1 MITLKVLDKQT
12 GESQE
17 KILTSEGLAQG
28 GGLIG
33 RNSKCD
39 LMLNSSDVSRVHA
52 RIINQAGRYYFS
64 DLGSTSGS
72 IVNNEEAQTNQ
83 NFLLKP
89 NDTIRIGDF
98 VLTVTAVKSSSSR
111 ASNSIVAFIRTS
123 ARLLAVL
130 GVLTSLAAIAYLY
143 LPLDN
148 LSLNQLLH
156 P

>member
-1 MITLKVLDKQT
+1 MITLKIFDHQT

-17 KILTSEGLAQG
+17 KIFTSKALAQG

-33 RNSKCD
+33 RNAKCD

-52 RIINQAGRYYFS
+52 RIFNQAGQYYFS

-72 IVNNEEAQTNQ
+72 MVNEEDAQTNQ
-83 NFLLKP
+83 NFPLKL

-98 VLTVTAVKSSSSR
+98 VLTVTAAKSSNG
-111 ASNSIVAFIRTS
+111 ASNSIVAFTRTS
-123 ARLLAVL
+123 ARFLAVV
-130 GVLTSLAAIAYLY
+130 GVLTSLVAIAYLY
-143 LPLDN
+143 LPVDS
-148 LSLNQLLH
+148 LSLDQLFH

>member
-1 MITLKVLDKQT
+1 MITIKVFDQQT
-12 GESQE
+12 SEFQE
-17 KILTSEGLAQG
+17 KIFTPEILAQG
-28 GGLIG
+28 GGLLG
-33 RNSKCD
+33 RNAKCD

-52 RIINQAGRYYFS
+52 RIIHQAGQYYFS

-72 IVNNEEAQTNQ
+72 MVNNEDAQTNQ

-89 NDTIRIGDF
+89 NDKIRIGDF
-98 VLTVTAVKSSSSR
+98 VLTVTAVKSSNR

-123 ARLLAVL
+123 AQFLAVL
-130 GVLTSLAAIAYLY
+130 GVLTSLAAIAYIY

-148 LSLNQLLH
+148 LSLNQLFH